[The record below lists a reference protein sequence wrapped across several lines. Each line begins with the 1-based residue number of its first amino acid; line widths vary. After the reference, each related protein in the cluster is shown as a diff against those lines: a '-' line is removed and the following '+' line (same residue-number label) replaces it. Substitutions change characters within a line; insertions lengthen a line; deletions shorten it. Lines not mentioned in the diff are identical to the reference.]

1 MGLLWAFFI
10 FTPYTPYKKSDLCL
24 SGSLTFTASIQVRPL
39 NYCGGG
45 VWGGEEVKKKRNNN
59 FFSLRS
65 ETSTTGFQS
74 NKKIRTHSVKI
85 LHAES
90 V

>member
-1 MGLLWAFFI
+1 M
-10 FTPYTPYKKSDLCL
+10 
-24 SGSLTFTASIQVRPL
+24 
-39 NYCGGG
+39 
-45 VWGGEEVKKKRNNN
+45 GGEEVKKKRNNN

-90 V
+90 VLAGVESYWS

>member
-1 MGLLWAFFI
+1 M
-10 FTPYTPYKKSDLCL
+10 

-45 VWGGEEVKKKRNNN
+45 MGGEEVKKKRNNN
-59 FFSLRS
+59 FFSLKS

-74 NKKIRTHSVKI
+74 SRKIPTHRFQN

-90 V
+90 VLAGVESNWS